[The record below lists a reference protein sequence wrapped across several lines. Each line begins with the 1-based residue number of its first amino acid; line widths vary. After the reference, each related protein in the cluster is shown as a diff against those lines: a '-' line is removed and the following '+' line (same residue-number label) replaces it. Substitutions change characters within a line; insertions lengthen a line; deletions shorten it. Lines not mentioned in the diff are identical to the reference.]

1 MGRAKEG
8 VKGKGVKGKGGEG
21 KANVRIDR
29 GKKLRM
35 DSAMNSGFSHE

>member
-21 KANVRIDR
+21 KANGRIDR
-29 GKKLRM
+29 GKKPRM

>member
-1 MGRAKEG
+1 MGRAKE
-8 VKGKGVKGKGGEG
+8 GVKGKGGEG